1 MNILIIGAP
10 GTGKGTMSNLIVDKY
25 HVVHIS
31 TGDMLR
37 HAVALKTEVGL
48 KAQEYMEAGKLVP
61 DEIIHGVILERL
73 KEDDI
78 KDGFLMDGYPRNIRQ
93 AEDLEGILK
102 DLGMHIDVVLDL
114 NVDEEVL
121 KERITGRRV
130 CKNCGAIY
138 HIKNNPPQ
146 NENTCDLC
154 GGELYTRKDDTLE
167 SLVTRLAEYHQNTK
181 PLIDHYQKQ
190 DLVKEIDASLKVEE
204 VFEAVSETLEKVK
217 A

>member
-78 KDGFLMDGYPRNIRQ
+78 KDGFLMDGYPRNLRQ

-146 NENTCDLC
+146 KENTCDLC

-190 DLVKEIDASLKVEE
+190 GLVKEIDASLKVEE

>member
-93 AEDLEGILK
+93 AEDLEGILN

-190 DLVKEIDASLKVEE
+190 GLVKEIDASLKVEE

>member
-78 KDGFLMDGYPRNIRQ
+78 KDGFLMDGYPRNLRQ

-102 DLGMHIDVVLDL
+102 DLEMHIDVVLDL

-146 NENTCDLC
+146 KENTCDLC
-154 GGELYTRKDDTLE
+154 DGELYTRKDDTLE

-190 DLVKEIDASLKVEE
+190 GLVKEIDASLKVEE

>member
-78 KDGFLMDGYPRNIRQ
+78 KDGFLMDGYPRNLRQ

-146 NENTCDLC
+146 KENTCDLC
-154 GGELYTRKDDTLE
+154 DGELYTRKDDTLE

-190 DLVKEIDASLKVEE
+190 GLVKEIDASLKVEE

>member
-78 KDGFLMDGYPRNIRQ
+78 KDGFLMDGYPRNLRQ

-146 NENTCDLC
+146 KENTCDLC

>member
-25 HVVHIS
+25 HVFHIS

-78 KDGFLMDGYPRNIRQ
+78 KDGFLMDGYPRNLRQ

-146 NENTCDLC
+146 KENTCDLC

-190 DLVKEIDASLKVEE
+190 GLVKEIDASLKVEE

>member
-138 HIKNNPPQ
+138 HLKNNPPQ
-146 NENTCDLC
+146 KENTCDLC
-154 GGELYTRKDDTLE
+154 DGELYTRKDDTLE

-190 DLVKEIDASLKVEE
+190 GLVKEIDASLKVEE
-204 VFEAVSETLEKVK
+204 VFEAISETLEKVK

>member
-146 NENTCDLC
+146 KENTCDLC

-190 DLVKEIDASLKVEE
+190 GLVKEIDASLKVEE
-204 VFEAVSETLEKVK
+204 VFKAVSETIEKVK

>member
-138 HIKNNPPQ
+138 HLKNNPPQ
-146 NENTCDLC
+146 KENTCDLC

-167 SLVTRLAEYHQNTK
+167 SLVTRLTEYHQNTK

-190 DLVKEIDASLKVEE
+190 GLVKEIDASLKVEE
-204 VFEAVSETLEKVK
+204 VFKAVSETLEKVK

>member
-10 GTGKGTMSNLIVDKY
+10 GTGKGTISNLIVDKY

-78 KDGFLMDGYPRNIRQ
+78 KDGFLMDGYPRNLRQ

-138 HIKNNPPQ
+138 HIKSNPPQ
-146 NENTCDLC
+146 KENTCDLC

-190 DLVKEIDASLKVEE
+190 GLVKEIDASLKVEE

>member
-1 MNILIIGAP
+1 MPAISVKNI
-10 GTGKGTMSNLIVDKY
+10 
-25 HVVHIS
+25 H
-31 TGDMLR
+31 
-37 HAVALKTEVGL
+37 
-48 KAQEYMEAGKLVP
+48 
-61 DEIIHGVILERL
+61 
-73 KEDDI
+73 
-78 KDGFLMDGYPRNIRQ
+78 FGYKN
-93 AEDLEGILK
+93 
-102 DLGMHIDVVLDL
+102 
-114 NVDEEVL
+114 EEVL

-146 NENTCDLC
+146 KENTCDLC

-181 PLIDHYQKQ
+181 PLIDYYQKK

>member
-25 HVVHIS
+25 HVIHIS

-93 AEDLEGILK
+93 AKDLEGILK

-146 NENTCDLC
+146 KENTCDLC

-190 DLVKEIDASLKVEE
+190 GLVKEIDASLKVEE

-217 A
+217 V

>member
-146 NENTCDLC
+146 KENTCDLC

-190 DLVKEIDASLKVEE
+190 GLVKEIDASLKVEE

>member
-78 KDGFLMDGYPRNIRQ
+78 KDGFLMDGYPRNLRQ

-102 DLGMHIDVVLDL
+102 DIGMHIDVVLDL

-146 NENTCDLC
+146 KENTCDLC

-190 DLVKEIDASLKVEE
+190 GLVKEIDASLKVEE

>member
-78 KDGFLMDGYPRNIRQ
+78 KDGFLMDGYPRNLRQ
-93 AEDLEGILK
+93 AEDFEGILK

-146 NENTCDLC
+146 KENTCDLC

-190 DLVKEIDASLKVEE
+190 GLVKEIDASLKVEE

>member
-78 KDGFLMDGYPRNIRQ
+78 KNGFLMDGYPRNLRQ

-146 NENTCDLC
+146 KENTCDLC

-190 DLVKEIDASLKVEE
+190 GLVKEIDASLKVEE